1 MTLLAKRQERSIV
14 PRMYYITTAIDYTNG
29 PPHIGHAYE
38 KVLADVLARWHRMK
52 GEEVYFL
59 TGVDQHGQKVQQTA
73 EKLGITPQEHV
84 NNITEQFLALW
95 NRLGISNDGWASTT
109 DPRHKACVQKILTDL
124 KDKGQL
130 YKKSYKGFYSVRQ
143 EQFLTDKERDAEGNF
158 GPEWGEVVELEEE
171 NWYFRLT
178 DHVEWMK
185 QFVEKSSDFVLPS
198 FRKAEVLNAI
208 DFDSDLCI
216 SRPKSR
222 LSWGIEF
229 PFDPE
234 FVTYVWF
241 DALINY
247 ISFAGY
253 LAEPDSGLPEFSKLW
268 PADCE
273 VIGKDILVPA
283 HGVYWP
289 AMLHAMGFSDEEMPT
304 LLVHGWWNINGEKMS
319 KSIGN
324 VVDPNLLAEQ
334 FGPEP
339 VRYYLVRD
347 ITTGK
352 DANFDA
358 DRLVMLYNTELA
370 NDLGNLCNRS
380 INMTRRYCDSVIS
393 GAEAYDDEA
402 SKALRS
408 TMDQAV
414 TLFSK
419 YMDDNMASDALAAL
433 NAQVSACNAYI
444 EQQQPWQLAKD
455 EASAPRPRAA
465 PEVACPATGRLAA
478 YLNPRF
484 AGAKQE
490 KALLLS
496 LDSRSRVK
504 SVYWLKEG
512 NTRMVSL
519 EVKDVV
525 SAALRGGTES
535 VVLCHNHPNGVALPS
550 LEDMDATGSIA
561 RALGLVNVHLL
572 DHFILTDT
580 EYFSM
585 RDANRLP
592 IYDFKT
598 GTLFWP

>member
-84 NNITEQFLALW
+84 NNITGQFLALW
-95 NRLGISNDGWASTT
+95 DRLGISNDGWASTT

-198 FRKAEVLNAI
+198 
-208 DFDSDLCI
+208 
-216 SRPKSR
+216 
-222 LSWGIEF
+222 
-229 PFDPE
+229 
-234 FVTYVWF
+234 
-241 DALINY
+241 LINY

-253 LAEPDSGLPEFSKLW
+253 LAEPDSGLPDFAKLW

-380 INMTRRYCDSVIS
+380 INMTRRY
-393 GAEAYDDEA
+393 
-402 SKALRS
+402 
-408 TMDQAV
+408 
-414 TLFSK
+414 
-419 YMDDNMASDALAAL
+419 
-433 NAQVSACNAYI
+433 
-444 EQQQPWQLAKD
+444 
-455 EASAPRPRAA
+455 
-465 PEVACPATGRLAA
+465 
-478 YLNPRF
+478 
-484 AGAKQE
+484 
-490 KALLLS
+490 
-496 LDSRSRVK
+496 
-504 SVYWLKEG
+504 
-512 NTRMVSL
+512 
-519 EVKDVV
+519 
-525 SAALRGGTES
+525 
-535 VVLCHNHPNGVALPS
+535 
-550 LEDMDATGSIA
+550 
-561 RALGLVNVHLL
+561 
-572 DHFILTDT
+572 
-580 EYFSM
+580 
-585 RDANRLP
+585 
-592 IYDFKT
+592 
-598 GTLFWP
+598 

>member
-1 MTLLAKRQERSIV
+1 
-14 PRMYYITTAIDYTNG
+14 MYYITTAIDYTNG

-84 NNITEQFLALW
+84 DNITAKFLALW
-95 NRLGISNDGWASTT
+95 ERLGISNDGWASTT
-109 DPRHKACVQKILTDL
+109 DPRHKACVQKILTNL
-124 KDKGQL
+124 KDRGQL

-185 QFVEKSSDFVLPS
+185 KFVEKSSGFVLPA

-222 LSWGIEF
+222 LSWGIEL

-247 ISFAGY
+247 VSFAGY

-339 VRYYLVRD
+339 VRYHHRK
-347 ITTGK
+347 G
-352 DANFDA
+352 
-358 DRLVMLYNTELA
+358 R
-370 NDLGNLCNRS
+370 
-380 INMTRRYCDSVIS
+380 
-393 GAEAYDDEA
+393 
-402 SKALRS
+402 
-408 TMDQAV
+408 
-414 TLFSK
+414 
-419 YMDDNMASDALAAL
+419 
-433 NAQVSACNAYI
+433 
-444 EQQQPWQLAKD
+444 QL
-455 EASAPRPRAA
+455 
-465 PEVACPATGRLAA
+465 
-478 YLNPRF
+478 
-484 AGAKQE
+484 
-490 KALLLS
+490 
-496 LDSRSRVK
+496 
-504 SVYWLKEG
+504 
-512 NTRMVSL
+512 
-519 EVKDVV
+519 
-525 SAALRGGTES
+525 
-535 VVLCHNHPNGVALPS
+535 
-550 LEDMDATGSIA
+550 
-561 RALGLVNVHLL
+561 
-572 DHFILTDT
+572 
-580 EYFSM
+580 
-585 RDANRLP
+585 
-592 IYDFKT
+592 
-598 GTLFWP
+598 